1 MYFYFYPIF
10 FHCFVI
16 IPCYFID
23 HLFELSANISLT
35 VILPNVTPSLFFYVG
50 KSKYLFSR
58 IKKIVKMLKEG

>member
-35 VILPNVTPSLFFYVG
+35 VILPNVTPSLF
-50 KSKYLFSR
+50 L
-58 IKKIVKMLKEG
+58 MLEKVNIYFQE

>member
-1 MYFYFYPIF
+1 MYFYPIF

-35 VILPNVTPSLFFYVG
+35 VILPNVTPLF
-50 KSKYLFSR
+50 L
-58 IKKIVKMLKEG
+58 MLEKVNIYFQE